1 MHTTGLN
8 HDQSSKPLRIGSRI
22 NKEMG
27 QHDTEMGQHDTE
39 DDRHQS
45 HSKPSMTNEWSFLE
59 NRLANS
65 SPTGFRK
72 TTKASHQH
80 APSPLSNSQPLMMP
94 QFVPSALPSSS
105 QPLAPSFQSTGQF
118 VSSTLEQVPSL
129 HSTLSLSFTPA
140 NRPALPLHHGAVP
153 TPATSHFI
161 SEASLPLTRP
171 LNSEPFPPLH
181 PPPSLPPT
189 SLYFPQSFSATVSSA
204 SLPQSSSEPF
214 SFPPSSNATT
224 SMHSSFPLASK
235 TKYSPPIFRHSKVP
249 TPFDNDSKS
258 KQHHLTERV
267 QFDPHIRYVS
277 AQSADDETS
286 SPSETQVSSRVHNET
301 TGSTRKIS
309 LSSSSDSTVSPVH
322 SPSSRGIDGRLEKA
336 KAKAK
341 DIARSTG
348 QSAERLTS
356 HKKKRQLQQGT
367 HSNSSSTPSLSSGS
381 STNVLNADKSAL
393 TSGDIDDH
401 HNDDVTKRLKGLDRV
416 IHTAEQVAQSTGESV
431 EKLSKKI

>member
-1 MHTTGLN
+1 
-8 HDQSSKPLRIGSRI
+8 
-22 NKEMG
+22 
-27 QHDTEMGQHDTE
+27 
-39 DDRHQS
+39 
-45 HSKPSMTNEWSFLE
+45 
-59 NRLANS
+59 
-65 SPTGFRK
+65 
-72 TTKASHQH
+72 
-80 APSPLSNSQPLMMP
+80 MMP

-153 TPATSHFI
+153 TPVTSHFI

-204 SLPQSSSEPF
+204 SLLQSSSEPF

-249 TPFDNDSKS
+249 TPFDSDSKS